1 MFLRLCSDWRPF
13 TCLISVYPHTT
24 LRQTLSSSFYGWRGW
39 GTERITSMGHV
50 MPKLGFAPRPVQ
62 CQSCCSLHSRA
73 VLISSLRFD
82 LCPYKET
89 LLMAKSSEELVLKTS
104 VFWSRLARVLL
115 FESGQVSFFFSGPSF
130 SAYKIGNWTSQCL
143 FLCRCG
149 FCVVYVVDFCSK
161 LHAQWPW
168 EEVVVYF
175 VPGGLGKVVGSKPDC
190 WLRAL

>member
-1 MFLRLCSDWRPF
+1 
-13 TCLISVYPHTT
+13 
-24 LRQTLSSSFYGWRGW
+24 
-39 GTERITSMGHV
+39 MGHV

-115 FESGQVSFFFSGPSF
+115 FESGQVSFFSLVLVSLPI
-130 SAYKIGNWTSQCL
+130 K
-143 FLCRCG
+143 
-149 FCVVYVVDFCSK
+149 
-161 LHAQWPW
+161 
-168 EEVVVYF
+168 
-175 VPGGLGKVVGSKPDC
+175 
-190 WLRAL
+190 